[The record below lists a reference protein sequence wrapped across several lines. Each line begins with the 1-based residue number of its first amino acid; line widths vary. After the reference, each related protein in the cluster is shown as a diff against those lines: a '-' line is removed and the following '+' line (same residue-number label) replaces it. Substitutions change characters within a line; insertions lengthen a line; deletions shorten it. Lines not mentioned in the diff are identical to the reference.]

1 MKDDRS
7 NARLINMAYSR
18 WLRPLVNPREYGGVH
33 NEIVELRRRES
44 LSWTESAELQWN
56 SLKTL
61 LAHAYETTP
70 FYRQRFQESGITP
83 DQIQSPSDMPK
94 LGVLTRADIK
104 AHLEGLWSRRYRRE
118 ELLVAATGGTTDTP
132 VTLLRSPECMRK
144 KLAVQE
150 CFDSWAGMR
159 PGDKIFRLWGAQQD
173 FDAHPT
179 WRWRL
184 YDRYFLRNVWAP
196 TSLINPEILESYRNL
211 LNEFRPRIIYAYPT
225 PLELFCEYLRDCGK
239 PYDRPISAICTAE
252 PLLEQQRH
260 AIERTL
266 DCRVFEHYGTRD
278 FGMVGAECEAHH
290 GVHLN
295 SNAVFVEFVPVEGS
309 EGEGLK
315 EILITDLLNLGFPM
329 IRYRINDCVIQAA
342 EPCSCGR
349 PFPLI
354 KRIVGR
360 TVDNFRLPSG
370 SVLPGVALTN
380 RVLQVCPAL
389 AKTQIIQERLDGF
402 RIRYV
407 RGPNF
412 STQDLQILRGNLGK
426 FITDPVQWTFEEV
439 PDIPRERSGKTRF
452 CISLLSSSAKV

>member
-1 MKDDRS
+1 MNDDRS
-7 NARLINMAYSR
+7 SERLINVVYSR
-18 WLRPLVNPREYGGVH
+18 WLRPLVNPREYSGVH
-33 NEIVELRRRES
+33 DEVVEFRRRES
-44 LSWTESAELQWN
+44 LSWAESTRRQWE
-56 SLKTL
+56 SLKAL
-61 LAHAYETTP
+61 LTHAYETTP
-70 FYRQRFQESGITP
+70 FYRQRFEESGITP
-83 DQIQSPSDMPK
+83 AQVRSPEDMPN
-94 LGVLTRADIK
+94 LGVLTRADLK
-104 AHLEGLWSRRYRRE
+104 AQLENLWSRRYRRD

-132 VTLLRSPECMRK
+132 VTLLRSPECLRK

-150 CFDSWAGMR
+150 CFDGWAGMR

-173 FDAHPT
+173 FNPHPS

-196 TSLINPEILESYRNL
+196 TSLINPDILESYRGL

-225 PLELFCEYLRDCGK
+225 PLALFCEYLRDCGK
-239 PYDRPISAICTAE
+239 SYHRPASAICTAE
-252 PLLEQQRH
+252 PLLEQQREL
-260 AIERTL
+260 IERTL
-266 DCRVFEHYGTRD
+266 GCPVFEHYGARD
-278 FGMVGAECEAHH
+278 FGMVGAECEAHQ

-295 SNAVFVEFVPVEGS
+295 PSAVFVEFVPVEGS
-309 EGEGLK
+309 EAEGLK
-315 EILITDLLNLGFPM
+315 EILVTDLLNLGFPM
-329 IRYRINDCVIQAA
+329 IRYRINDCVIQAPK
-342 EPCSCGR
+342 PCSCGR
-349 PFPLI
+349 PFTLV
-354 KRIVGR
+354 KRVVGR

-412 STQDLQILRGNLGK
+412 SPEDLQMLRANLGK
-426 FITDPVQWTFEEV
+426 FIADQVQWTFEEV

-452 CISLLSSSAKV
+452 CISLLNRSGKV